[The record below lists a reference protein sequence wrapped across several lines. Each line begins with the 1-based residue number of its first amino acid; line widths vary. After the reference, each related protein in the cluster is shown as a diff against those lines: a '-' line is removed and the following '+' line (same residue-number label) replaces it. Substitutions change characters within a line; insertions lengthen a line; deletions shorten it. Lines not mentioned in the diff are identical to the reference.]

1 MEETQKILRGI
12 RINRTLL
19 IINLLLLFCVFAGVA
34 GMYLGAG
41 KINDE
46 IRPYM
51 SKLNELDVDHLVD
64 TVNEVSRLTEM
75 GALDNADELIEFMNS
90 LDFDRIEN
98 TINTINGI
106 SDTVEGIF
114 DKVKK
119 IKDFF
124 D

>member
-19 IINLLLLFCVFAGVA
+19 IINFLLLLCVFAGVA
-34 GMYLGAG
+34 GMYWGAG